1 MKKLSL
7 IACAAVIA
15 AIGYA
20 VIQTHSQPDN
30 DGRSSREAYEAML
43 RDHAFTKILNTPA
56 PEEEG
61 EREESE
67 GDNPDRAML
76 QNFLMTMDP
85 ELLRPTPWVLRE
97 YNLSTAK
104 FRDYE
109 KNSEF
114 AQATSL
120 ATGTSWTERG
130 PKQVGGRT
138 RALMFD
144 PNDANKRKVW
154 AGGVSGGL
162 WVNTNITDANT
173 AWQKVDD
180 FWDNLAVTCIA
191 ADPINSQIFYV
202 GTGEGWFNADA
213 VTGAGIWKTTNGGT
227 SWTQLASTISYT
239 FVNDIVVRNEG
250 GVGVVYA
257 GVQNSSVANNGLFRS
272 ANGGTSWTQVLPASI
287 NNESVTDIEIGKDN
301 KLYVGARSKIGGSA
315 AIYLSTHANGAVWTT
330 QNYPSFDGRVEIACS
345 PSSELVAYVVFEN
358 DNEVGSIKRT
368 SDGGTNWTEINTP
381 VDADLGIPADDFSR
395 GQAWY
400 DLVLT
405 VHPTDPNICLVGAI
419 DIFSTVNGGT
429 SWSQISKWSN
439 NSNLNT
445 LNCSLVHAD
454 QHNIV
459 FRPGFPNEII
469 VGNDGG
475 VYYCTNIT
483 NAATTNVFS
492 SRNLNYNVTQF
503 YSAALHPSNSNFML
517 GGTQDNGTQ
526 KFTLTGF
533 DNTVNAMGGDGGMCF
548 IDQLNPQFQIGSFT
562 GNNYRLSTDGGA
574 TFSTLLIDD
583 DATGN
588 FINQGDYDSNLKIL
602 YTGKSSTEIY
612 RVTNVT
618 TTRNLTSLP
627 ISLGSSA
634 SAFRVSPHATTV
646 SNLYVGTM
654 AGKLF
659 KIANAQAASIS
670 PVEITGPLFPGGAIS
685 SIAFGASESQILVT
699 FSNYG
704 VNSVW
709 ETRNGGTTWTSR
721 EGNLPNM
728 PIRWAEYH
736 PQNFDQVYLATE
748 LGVWSSDNINV
759 ASPVWTSTNGGLAN
773 VRTDMLRVRKSD
785 GMIMAATHGRGV
797 FTAVIPSNLDQTI
810 TFNTITG
817 TKTFGDPTFKLS
829 AKSTSGLPITFL
841 SSNPAVVTIADSTVT
856 IVGAGSVQ
864 ISATQPGNTYYAAA
878 TPQIQNLT
886 INKANQTI
894 TFGALTEQDIDD
906 PDFTLSATATSGLPV
921 SYASSNA
928 AVATVVGSTLSI
940 NGPGTATIT
949 ASQSGNTNFNAAT
962 AVPQTLTVVTRV
974 ISLTGTLNFG
984 EVFIGQS
991 PELTF
996 TISTSGTGGLNVTNI
1011 VYPDGY
1017 SGESEVVGNAIEVT
1031 VTFEPDDE
1039 GDFNGNIQV
1048 VSNATSGT
1056 STIAVS
1062 GTAVLITSAE
1072 GDLDMDFT
1080 VYPNPATG
1088 QHIKIRSANTPPKKV
1103 TFVDMSGKEWEEVTI
1118 PENENTV
1125 QVDISKLTTGTYIV
1139 KIPSA
1144 NGYAR
1149 KQIVKK

>member
-7 IACAAVIA
+7 VAGLMIIA
-15 AIGYA
+15 AIGYTVA
-20 VIQTHSQPDN
+20 DKYWWSDSEVVH
-30 DGRSSREAYEAML
+30 SRETYEKILAE
-43 RDHAFTKILNTPA
+43 HAFTKILSTPA

-61 EREESE
+61 GEGEASE

-97 YNLSTAK
+97 LNMNTAS

-114 AQATSL
+114 EQATSL
-120 ATGTSWTERG
+120 STGTVWVERG

-162 WVNTNITDANT
+162 WVNNNITDANSS
-173 AWQKVDD
+173 WQKVDD

-191 ADPINSQIFYV
+191 ADPVNPQIFYV

-213 VTGAGIWKTTNGGT
+213 VIGEGIWKTTNGGT
-227 SWTQLASTISYT
+227 SWTQLASTANYT

-257 GVQNSSVANNGLFRS
+257 GIQNSAAANNGLFRS
-272 ANGGTSWTQVLPASI
+272 ANGGTSWTQVLPSTI

-301 KLYVGARSKIGGSA
+301 KLYVGARSKFGGNA
-315 AIYLSTHANGAVWTT
+315 AVYLSTHASGATWTT
-330 QNYPSFDGRVEIACS
+330 QNYAFDGRVEIACS
-345 PSSELVAYVVFEN
+345 PSNELVAYIVFAD
-358 DNEVGSIKRT
+358 DNEVGSMGRS
-368 SDGGTNWTEINTP
+368 SDGGATWTTINKP

-405 VHPTDPNICLVGAI
+405 VHPTDPNICLVGTI
-419 DIFSTVNGGT
+419 DIFSTTNGGT

-439 NSNLNT
+439 NANLNT

-483 NAATTNVFS
+483 NAATTNVFAA
-492 SRNLNYNVTQF
+492 RNLNYNVTQF
-503 YSAALHPSNSNFML
+503 YSAAIHPSNSNFML

-533 DNTVNAMGGDGGMCF
+533 DNTVSAMGGDGGMCF
-548 IDQLNPQFQIGSFT
+548 IDQLNPLIQIGSFT
-562 GNNYRLSTDGGA
+562 GNFYRLSTDGGA
-574 TFSTLLIDD
+574 TFFTSLIDD
-583 DATGN
+583 GSTGN

-612 RVTNVT
+612 RVSNVT
-618 TTRNLTSLP
+618 TTRTLTSLP
-627 ISLGSSA
+627 IALGSSA
-634 SAFRVSPHATTV
+634 SAFRVSPYATTV
-646 SNLYVGTM
+646 SNLYIGTM

-659 KIANAQAASIS
+659 KIANAQGASIS
-670 PVEITGPLFPGGAIS
+670 PVEITGAGFPGGAIS
-685 SIAFGASESQILVT
+685 SISFGANENQILVT

-704 VNSVW
+704 VNSIW

-728 PIRWAEYH
+728 PVRWAEYH

-748 LGVWSSDNINV
+748 LGVWTTDNINV
-759 ASPVWTSTNGGLAN
+759 ASPVWLSTNGGLAN

-785 GMIMAATHGRGV
+785 GVIMAATHGRGV

-817 TKTFGDPTFKLS
+817 TKTFGDASFKLS

-841 SSNPAVVTIADSTVT
+841 SSNPAVVTIVDSTVT
-856 IVGAGSVQ
+856 IVGAGTVQ
-864 ISATQPGNTYYAAA
+864 ISATQPGNTYYAPA
-878 TPQIQNLT
+878 TPKPQMLT
-886 INKANQTI
+886 VNKANQTI
-894 TFGALTEQDIDD
+894 TFGAFTEQDVDD
-906 PDFTLSATATSGLPV
+906 ADLTLSATSTSSLPV
-921 SYASSNA
+921 SFSSNNA
-928 AVATVVGSTLSI
+928 AVATVVGTTLNI
-940 NGPGTATIT
+940 TGPGTATIT
-949 ASQSGNTNFNAAT
+949 ASQTGNTNFNAAT
-962 AVPQTLTVVTRV
+962 PVTQNLTVVTR
-974 ISLTGTLNFG
+974 IMSITGTLNFG

-996 TISTSGTGGLNVTNI
+996 TISNSGTGGLNVTNI
-1011 VYPDGY
+1011 VYPNGY
-1017 SGESEVVGNAIEVT
+1017 SGESAVVGNNIEVT
-1031 VTFEPDDE
+1031 VTFEPEDE
-1039 GDFNGNIQV
+1039 GAFNGNIQI
-1048 VSNATSGT
+1048 VSNATSGPN
-1056 STIAVS
+1056 TIAVTGS
-1062 GTAVLITSAE
+1062 AVLITDAE
-1072 GDLDMDFT
+1072 EREDKSIT
-1080 VYPNPATG
+1080 VFPNPVAG
-1088 QHIKIRSANTPPKKV
+1088 QFVKIKSTEKPPKKV
-1103 TFVDMSGKEWEEVTI
+1103 TIVDLSGKEWEETTT
-1118 PENENTV
+1118 PEDESTV
-1125 QVDISKLTTGTYIV
+1125 QLDVSRLATGTYIL

-1144 NGYAR
+1144 NGYAK
-1149 KQIVKK
+1149 KQFVKK